1 MPPPPPR
8 TTIRCAVSCLIE
20 SNTPVRLHLPHSP
33 HCKLFNNHA
42 DQWAAFELLW
52 HVEICMSASS
62 GPLLPAGI
70 HSACT
75 WNLRTRRAHQYKGS
89 RASLRDSA
97 MYCCTH
103 FSDILCGTQ
112 PSRCAGHVGNFR
124 CGDMCNWG
132 TLRGD
137 ISHHIFMH
145 HAHASTA
152 FVVKICS

>member
-1 MPPPPPR
+1 MNETHPSGC
-8 TTIRCAVSCLIE
+8 TCLIHRTASCSTTMQINE
-20 SNTPVRLHLPHSP
+20 QLSSCFGTWTSLCQHHLG
-33 HCKLFNNHA
+33 HCCQLA
-42 DQWAAFELLW
+42 
-52 HVEICMSASS
+52 
-62 GPLLPAGI
+62 GGI

-89 RASLRDSA
+89 MASLRDSA
-97 MYCCTH
+97 MYFCTN

-137 ISHHIFMH
+137 ISHHISMH
-145 HAHASTA
+145 HAHASTV